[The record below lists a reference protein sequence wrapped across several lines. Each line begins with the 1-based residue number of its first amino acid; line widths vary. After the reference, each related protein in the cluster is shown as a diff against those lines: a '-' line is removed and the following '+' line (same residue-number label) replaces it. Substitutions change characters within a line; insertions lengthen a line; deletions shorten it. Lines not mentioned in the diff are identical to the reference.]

1 MKILLVNRYHYPVGG
16 TETYLFALDRML
28 REAGHQVRHF
38 SAADPRNLPCGE
50 AEFFARPLDPQKR
63 PFDAAR
69 MLWNGEAARKLD
81 ALLARERPDV
91 AHLNLVH
98 HSLTL
103 SILGP
108 LARRKIPVV
117 WTVHDLLPLCPNH
130 LMLRAG
136 KPCEDCLRGG
146 YRACLLHRCVGG
158 SVSKSL
164 AGSFETW
171 AARRLRLYD
180 KVGCF
185 IAPSE
190 CYRALLERAGFSRAP
205 VLHLPNPLP
214 PGTAF
219 GYTPPEGDYILYCG
233 RLSEEKGLF
242 PLLEAA
248 KRLGAPLVVAGE
260 GPLKSALEAAAARGG
275 S

>member
-190 CYRALLERAGFSRAP
+190 CYRALLERAGF
-205 VLHLPNPLP
+205 
-214 PGTAF
+214 
-219 GYTPPEGDYILYCG
+219 
-233 RLSEEKGLF
+233 
-242 PLLEAA
+242 
-248 KRLGAPLVVAGE
+248 
-260 GPLKSALEAAAARGG
+260 
-275 S
+275 

>member
-117 WTVHDLLPLCPNH
+117 WTVHDLLPLCPN
-130 LMLRAG
+130 
-136 KPCEDCLRGG
+136 
-146 YRACLLHRCVGG
+146 
-158 SVSKSL
+158 
-164 AGSFETW
+164 
-171 AARRLRLYD
+171 
-180 KVGCF
+180 
-185 IAPSE
+185 APS
-190 CYRALLERAGFSRAP
+190 
-205 VLHLPNPLP
+205 VPLS
-214 PGTAF
+214 
-219 GYTPPEGDYILYCG
+219 TPW
-233 RLSEEKGLF
+233 ST
-242 PLLEAA
+242 
-248 KRLGAPLVVAGE
+248 
-260 GPLKSALEAAAARGG
+260 
-275 S
+275 

>member
-1 MKILLVNRYHYPVGG
+1 
-16 TETYLFALDRML
+16 ML
-28 REAGHQVRHF
+28 REAGQEVCHF

-146 YRACLLHRCVGG
+146 CRACLLHRVR
-158 SVSKSL
+158 
-164 AGSFETW
+164 
-171 AARRLRLYD
+171 RRLRL
-180 KVGCF
+180 KK
-185 IAPSE
+185 P
-190 CYRALLERAGFSRAP
+190 R
-205 VLHLPNPLP
+205 
-214 PGTAF
+214 
-219 GYTPPEGDYILYCG
+219 
-233 RLSEEKGLF
+233 
-242 PLLEAA
+242 
-248 KRLGAPLVVAGE
+248 GE
-260 GPLKSALEAAAARGG
+260 F
-275 S
+275 